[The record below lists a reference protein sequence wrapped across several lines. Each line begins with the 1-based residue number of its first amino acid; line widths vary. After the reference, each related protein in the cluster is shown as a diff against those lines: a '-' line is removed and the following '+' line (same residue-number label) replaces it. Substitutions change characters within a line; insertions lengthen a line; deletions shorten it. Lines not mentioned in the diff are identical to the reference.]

1 MIHEVDDFIGDLI
14 TAVDRRGEDTIVVMF
29 GDHLPTMGLSDSDM
43 KSGDIFKTKYIT
55 WNNMGLPKEDADLT
69 AYQLLSQITDQAG
82 IHEGTMFN
90 YHQTQRNSE
99 TYLNGLENLQ
109 YDLLYGKRYT
119 YGGEDLYPATD
130 LQMDVEDV
138 TISNIRK
145 NSDRNILAVYGSRFT
160 KNAKIFVNG
169 EKVPTNYISSA
180 LVTTSLDNVKDG
192 DTISVNILGSKGILL
207 RAGADE
213 VVYEDPDVIHE
224 TETEDPTETTEV
236 PVPASTW
243 NLNMPSSEKTD
254 MKSSESTEVKSSE
267 NTEVKSS
274 ENTEVKSS
282 ESTEVKSSENTEVK
296 SSESTEMKSSESTE
310 VKSSE
315 NISDTLGR

>member
-1 MIHEVDDFIGDLI
+1 
-14 TAVDRRGEDTIVVMF
+14 
-29 GDHLPTMGLSDSDM
+29 
-43 KSGDIFKTKYIT
+43 
-55 WNNMGLPKEDADLT
+55 MGLPKEDADLT

-119 YGGEDLYPATD
+119 YSGEDLYPATD

-138 TISNIRK
+138 TISNLRK
-145 NSDRNILAVYGSRFT
+145 NSDRNIFAVYGSRFT
-160 KNAKIFVNG
+160 KNTKIFVNG

-192 DTISVNILGSKGILL
+192 DMISVNILGSKGILL
-207 RAGADE
+207 RAGVDE

-267 NTEVKSS
+267 DTEVKSS

-296 SSESTEMKSSESTE
+296 SSESTEVKSSESTE

>member
-1 MIHEVDDFIGDLI
+1 
-14 TAVDRRGEDTIVVMF
+14 
-29 GDHLPTMGLSDSDM
+29 
-43 KSGDIFKTKYIT
+43 
-55 WNNMGLPKEDADLT
+55 
-69 AYQLLSQITDQAG
+69 
-82 IHEGTMFN
+82 
-90 YHQTQRNSE
+90 
-99 TYLNGLENLQ
+99 
-109 YDLLYGKRYT
+109 
-119 YGGEDLYPATD
+119 
-130 LQMDVEDV
+130 MDVEDV
-138 TISNIRK
+138 TISNLRK

-192 DTISVNILGSKGILL
+192 DTISVNVLGSKGILL

-224 TETEDPTETTEV
+224 TETENPTETTEV

-267 NTEVKSS
+267 NTEGEIFRKYGGKIVRKYGGKI
-274 ENTEVKSS
+274 V
-282 ESTEVKSSENTEVK
+282 
-296 SSESTEMKSSESTE
+296 
-310 VKSSE
+310 
-315 NISDTLGR
+315 

>member
-1 MIHEVDDFIGDLI
+1 
-14 TAVDRRGEDTIVVMF
+14 
-29 GDHLPTMGLSDSDM
+29 
-43 KSGDIFKTKYIT
+43 
-55 WNNMGLPKEDADLT
+55 
-69 AYQLLSQITDQAG
+69 
-82 IHEGTMFN
+82 MFN

-192 DTISVNILGSKGILL
+192 DTISVNVLGSKGILL

-224 TETEDPTETTEV
+224 TETEEPTETTETTAV
-236 PVPASTW
+236 PNPASTW
-243 NLNMPSSEKTD
+243 NID
-254 MKSSESTEVKSSE
+254 MKSSENTETKSSETTETKSSENTETKSSENTETKSSE

-274 ENTEVKSS
+274 ENTE
-282 ESTEVKSSENTEVK
+282 TKSSENTEI
-296 SSESTEMKSSESTE
+296 
-310 VKSSE
+310 KSSE
-315 NISDTLGR
+315 NTETKSSETTSDTLGR

>member
-1 MIHEVDDFIGDLI
+1 MKNFIDIEFPKEAADNYYQNQTKAQIDDFIYIDKEWY
-14 TAVDRRGEDTIVVMF
+14 DR
-29 GDHLPTMGLSDSDM
+29 
-43 KSGDIFKTKYIT
+43 IFE
-55 WNNMGLPKEDADLT
+55 P
-69 AYQLLSQITDQAG
+69 S
-82 IHEGTMFN
+82 
-90 YHQTQRNSE
+90 
-99 TYLNGLENLQ
+99 TY
-109 YDLLYGKRYT
+109 Y
-119 YGGEDLYPATD
+119 
-130 LQMDVEDV
+130 
-138 TISNIRK
+138 
-145 NSDRNILAVYGSRFT
+145 
-160 KNAKIFVNG
+160 
-169 EKVPTNYISSA
+169 
-180 LVTTSLDNVKDG
+180 
-192 DTISVNILGSKGILL
+192 ILGSKGILL

-282 ESTEVKSSENTEVK
+282 ENTEVKSSESTEVKSSENTEVK
-296 SSESTEMKSSESTE
+296 SSESTQVKSSESTE